1 MTKFVGIGTALV
13 TPFNAQNEVD
23 VLALKKLV
31 NHNINS
37 GINYLVVLGTTAE
50 TITLSDAEQQ
60 LVIDTVVAE
69 NNSRV
74 PLVLG
79 MGGSNTHALV
89 QKINATDF
97 SHFDAILSVT
107 PYYNKPTQEGL
118 KAHFS
123 EVAKAAPIPVILY
136 NVPSRTGVNML
147 PKTTLEIA
155 HSHPNVIGIKEA
167 KGDMEQIAQLLAR
180 KPEGF
185 LVVSGDDAT
194 AYQTTLAG
202 GSGVISVIGQ
212 AIPAQFSDLIHSALR
227 GHSSEANR
235 LNEQLQVLIEAIF
248 EEGNP
253 AGVKALMNIIDSYP
267 LQVRLPLLPASA
279 CLQDKLKNS
288 LVALGSLVS

>member
-23 VLALKKLV
+23 VIALKKLV

-194 AYQTTLAG
+194 A
-202 GSGVISVIGQ
+202 
-212 AIPAQFSDLIHSALR
+212 AQFSDLIHSALR

-288 LVALGSLVS
+288 LVALGSLLS

>member
-23 VLALKKLV
+23 VIALKKLV

-60 LVIDTVVAE
+60 LVNDTVVAE

-202 GSGVISVIGQ
+202 GSGVISVVGQ

-288 LVALGSLVS
+288 LVALGFLVS

>member
-23 VLALKKLV
+23 VIALKKLV

-97 SHFDAILSVT
+97 SHFDAIL
-107 PYYNKPTQEGL
+107 
-118 KAHFS
+118 
-123 EVAKAAPIPVILY
+123 
-136 NVPSRTGVNML
+136 
-147 PKTTLEIA
+147 
-155 HSHPNVIGIKEA
+155 
-167 KGDMEQIAQLLAR
+167 
-180 KPEGF
+180 
-185 LVVSGDDAT
+185 
-194 AYQTTLAG
+194 
-202 GSGVISVIGQ
+202 
-212 AIPAQFSDLIHSALR
+212 
-227 GHSSEANR
+227 
-235 LNEQLQVLIEAIF
+235 
-248 EEGNP
+248 
-253 AGVKALMNIIDSYP
+253 
-267 LQVRLPLLPASA
+267 
-279 CLQDKLKNS
+279 
-288 LVALGSLVS
+288 

>member
-1 MTKFVGIGTALV
+1 
-13 TPFNAQNEVD
+13 
-23 VLALKKLV
+23 
-31 NHNINS
+31 
-37 GINYLVVLGTTAE
+37 VLGTTAE
-50 TITLSDAEQQ
+50 TITLTDQEQQ

-89 QKINATDF
+89 QKIKATDF

-123 EVAKAAPIPVILY
+123 EVANAAPIPVILY

-167 KGDMEQIAQLLAR
+167 KGDMEQIAQLLSS

-212 AIPAQFSDLIHSALR
+212 AIPAQFSDLIHSALK
-227 GHSSEANR
+227 GYSSEANR
-235 LNEQLQVLIEAIF
+235 LNEQLQDLIEAIF

-253 AGVKALMNIIDSYP
+253 CGVKALMNILDSYP
-267 LQVRLPLLPASA
+267 LQVRLPLVPASVE
-279 CLQDKLKNS
+279 LQNKLKNS
-288 LVALGSLVS
+288 LGILGSLVS